1 MKASN
6 IYRLDRLSSI
16 AHAKKG
22 ERHMYP
28 KVATIYD
35 QNPTRIRLVAQRRHR
50 QGRPVLQAFLG
61 IHLLVGLAAA
71 LAWNFLPV

>member
-1 MKASN
+1 
-6 IYRLDRLSSI
+6 
-16 AHAKKG
+16 
-22 ERHMYP
+22 MYP